1 MSSSN
6 TDRPVVLINT
16 FTLKPGKMDEFL
28 ALQTAALQRFRGRI
42 PGWRGGRLH
51 RAVDGNTA
59 VMMSVFDSADA
70 HRRFLETTGFDEHRQ
85 QVLPLVENVQPAYYE
100 IVHESGSL

>member
-6 TDRPVVLINT
+6 TGKPVVLINT

-28 ALQTAALQRFRGRI
+28 ALQTEALQRFRGHI

-51 RAVDGNTA
+51 RAVDGDTA
-59 VMMSVFDSADA
+59 VLMSVFDSADA
-70 HRRFLETTGFDEHRQ
+70 HRRFLETAGFDEHRQ
-85 QVLPLVENVQPAYYE
+85 RVLPLVEDVQPAYYE

>member
-6 TDRPVVLINT
+6 TGQPVVLINP

-28 ALQTAALQRFRGRI
+28 ALQTEALQRFRGHI

-51 RAVDGNTA
+51 RAVDGDTA
-59 VMMSVFDSADA
+59 VLMSVFDSADA
-70 HRRFLETTGFDEHRQ
+70 HRRFLETAGFD
-85 QVLPLVENVQPAYYE
+85 
-100 IVHESGSL
+100 